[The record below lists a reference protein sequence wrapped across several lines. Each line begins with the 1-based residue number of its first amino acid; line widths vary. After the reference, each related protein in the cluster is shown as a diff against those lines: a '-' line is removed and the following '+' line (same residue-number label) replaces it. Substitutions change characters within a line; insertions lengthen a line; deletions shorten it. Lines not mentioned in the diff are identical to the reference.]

1 MTGWMDQAA
10 CSGEKGFTE
19 RPIVDQLAT
28 CAGCPVRA
36 ECLEYFLVTV
46 PDVSRVLHYG
56 IAFGGLTPLELHK
69 LVRARRRSGRAPS
82 RTFVL
87 SDAGRRNRTAGQRE
101 ARACRA

>member
-1 MTGWMDQAA
+1 M
-10 CSGEKGFTE
+10 
-19 RPIVDQLAT
+19 AT
-28 CAGCPVRA
+28 ITC
-36 ECLEYFLVTV
+36 YFLVTV
-46 PDVSRVLHYG
+46 PDVSGVLHYG